1 MPAQTP
7 ITPTTEATGQLQL
20 AAVPGPTPEQ
30 LAALA
35 AAKKAEQ
42 EAKINTSLARFDS
55 TFCLELQTPG
65 QEAAERAAR
74 KATQKKANKA
84 GKVTMSLLPMKSKD
98 GDSMASVAQSIHG
111 RSLSKEELIAFHR
124 MEADKLKNRG
134 AQIVT
139 QFNGDNSW
147 TGLDYSLS
155 SKGDVFTLRLKKAEP
170 IGVSLTK
177 EPTNEELSKLLGISV
192 EAVVAMKAEAKR
204 KFEAEQKAKE
214 TPPLPGTEEQK
225 ALTPEA
231 IAAKEQADKDAQAQ
245 KELEEEAAELLRQG
259 EKNGEA
265 HVE

>member
-1 MPAQTP
+1 M
-7 ITPTTEATGQLQL
+7 QLQ
-20 AAVPGPTPEQ
+20 AVQGPTPEQ
-30 LAALA
+30 LEAIRV
-35 AAKKAEQ
+35 AKAAEQ
-42 EAKINTSLARFDS
+42 QAKINTSLARFDS
-55 TFCLELQTPG
+55 TFSLEIQTPG
-65 QEAAERAAR
+65 QDARERESRAAAR
-74 KATQKKANKA
+74 RKANKS
-84 GKVTMSLLPMKSKD
+84 GKVTMALLPMKSKD
-98 GDSMASVAQSIHG
+98 GDSMASVAHLIHG
-111 RSLSKEELIAFHR
+111 RTLSKEELTAFHR
-124 MEADKLKNRG
+124 MEADKLKMRG
-134 AQIVT
+134 AQLVT
-139 QFNGDNSW
+139 QMNGDVGW

-155 SKGDVFTLRLKKAEP
+155 AKGDVFTLRLKKAEP